1 MLRFLLTRLA
11 GALVVLAL
19 VAVLVFALTR
29 LASGDP
35 VALMLGDQA
44 TAQDIAQARAQYGF
58 DKPLPTQFA
67 LWVGELLHG
76 NLGQSLFLQR
86 PVAQA
91 LLERAEPTLFLALFA
106 VGIAALIGIP
116 AGMAA
121 AIWRGSA
128 ADQGVSSVAMLGAS
142 VPSFWLGL
150 ILIQFFAVKLG
161 WFPASGYG
169 DPSATLAER
178 LHHLLL
184 PALVLGLLNS
194 ALIIRFTR
202 ASMLDI
208 LGEDYVRTARAKGL
222 PEGTIMVKHVLRNAL
237 VPIVTVLGLTL
248 ALMIGGTVVTETV
261 FNLPGVGNL
270 VVRAGGGRA
279 NPGHHGPRGEH
290 PPRQPRVGSGRSGE
304 FGLRDRP
311 VRTDVPEKLRL
322 RASHVRLRVGLRGEC
337 CEAALER
344 AVHVDELGGIASAR
358 HLFEVPDRRAAR
370 NRGDT
375 TGTHRRHVYD
385 IGGRVHECKPATPR
399 P

>member
-1 MLRFLLTRLA
+1 MLRFLFSRLA
-11 GALVVLAL
+11 GALVVLAI

-35 VALMLGDQA
+35 MALLLGDQA
-44 TAQDIAQARAQYGF
+44 TAADIAQARARYGL
-58 DKPLPTQFA
+58 DKPLLTQFG
-67 LWVGELLHG
+67 LWVGELAQG
-76 NLGQSLFLQR
+76 NLGQSIFLQR

-91 LLERAEPTLFLALFA
+91 LLERAEPTLFLAFFA

-116 AGMAA
+116 CGMAA

-128 ADQGVSSVAMLGAS
+128 ADQAVSSVAMLGAS

-150 ILIQFFAVKLG
+150 ILIQLFAVHLG

-169 DPSATLAER
+169 DPGMGLGDRLYHLA
-178 LHHLLL
+178 L

-222 PEGTIMVKHVLRNAL
+222 PERVVMVKHVLRNAL
-237 VPIVTVLGLTL
+237 VPIITVLGLTV

-270 VVRAGGGRA
+270 VVRAVLRRDYPVIQGTLLVIA
-279 NPGHHGPRGEH
+279 AIYVFINLLIDLLYTLVDPRI
-290 PPRQPRVGSGRSGE
+290 
-304 FGLRDRP
+304 
-311 VRTDVPEKLRL
+311 RL
-322 RASHVRLRVGLRGEC
+322 
-337 CEAALER
+337 EA
-344 AVHVDELGGIASAR
+344 
-358 HLFEVPDRRAAR
+358 
-370 NRGDT
+370 
-375 TGTHRRHVYD
+375 
-385 IGGRVHECKPATPR
+385 K
-399 P
+399 

>member
-1 MLRFLLTRLA
+1 MTFLLKRLG
-11 GALVVLAL
+11 GAVLVLAL
-19 VAVLVFALTR
+19 VAILVFALTR

-35 VALMLGDQA
+35 VALLLGDQA
-44 TAQDIAQARAQYGF
+44 TAADIEAARTQYGL

-67 LWVGELLHG
+67 IWVGELLQG

-86 PVAQA
+86 PVSQA
-91 LLERAEPTLFLALFA
+91 LLERAEPTLMLAVLA
-106 VGIAALIGIP
+106 VGIAALIGVP
-116 AGMAA
+116 CGMAA

-128 ADQGVSSVAMLGAS
+128 GDQALSSVAMLGAS

-150 ILIQFFAVKLG
+150 ILIQLFAVKLG

-169 DPSATLAER
+169 DPDSPLSER
-178 LHHLLL
+178 IQHLVL

-222 PEGTIMVKHVLRNAL
+222 PEHTVMVKHVLRNAL

-270 VVRAGGGRA
+270 VVRAVLRRDYPVIQGTLLVIA
-279 NPGHHGPRGEH
+279 AVYVFINLAIDLLYTVVDPRI
-290 PPRQPRVGSGRSGE
+290 
-304 FGLRDRP
+304 
-311 VRTDVPEKLRL
+311 RL
-322 RASHVRLRVGLRGEC
+322 
-337 CEAALER
+337 EA
-344 AVHVDELGGIASAR
+344 
-358 HLFEVPDRRAAR
+358 
-370 NRGDT
+370 
-375 TGTHRRHVYD
+375 
-385 IGGRVHECKPATPR
+385 K
-399 P
+399 

>member
-1 MLRFLLTRLA
+1 MLHFLLRRLA
-11 GALVVLAL
+11 GAFVVLAI
-19 VAVLVFALTR
+19 VAVLVFLLTR

-35 VALMLGDQA
+35 VALLLGDQA
-44 TAQDIAQARAQYGF
+44 TTADIAKARVQYGL
-58 DKPLPTQFA
+58 DKPLTTQFV
-67 LWVGELLHG
+67 LWLGELAQG

-86 PVAQA
+86 PVSQA

-106 VGIAALIGIP
+106 VFIAALIGIP

-121 AIWRGSA
+121 AVWRGSS
-128 ADQGVSSVAMLGAS
+128 ADQAVSGVAMLGAS

-169 DPSATLAER
+169 DPMATLGER

-222 PEGTIMVKHVLRNAL
+222 PEGVIMVKHVLRNAL

-270 VVRAGGGRA
+270 VVRAVLRRDYPVIQGTLLVIAAIYVFINLGVDFLYTLVD
-279 NPGHHGPRGEH
+279 PRI
-290 PPRQPRVGSGRSGE
+290 
-304 FGLRDRP
+304 
-311 VRTDVPEKLRL
+311 RL
-322 RASHVRLRVGLRGEC
+322 EG
-337 CEAALER
+337 
-344 AVHVDELGGIASAR
+344 
-358 HLFEVPDRRAAR
+358 
-370 NRGDT
+370 
-375 TGTHRRHVYD
+375 
-385 IGGRVHECKPATPR
+385 K
-399 P
+399 

>member
-1 MLRFLLTRLA
+1 MHFLLKRLG
-11 GALVVLAL
+11 GAVVVLAL

-35 VALMLGDQA
+35 VALLLGDQA
-44 TAQDIAQARAQYGF
+44 TAEDIAHARTQYGL

-67 LWVGELLHG
+67 LWVGELLQG

-91 LLERAEPTLFLALFA
+91 LMERAEPTLFLALFA
-106 VGIAALIGIP
+106 VAIAAAIGIP
-116 AGMAA
+116 SGMAA

-128 ADQGVSSVAMLGAS
+128 ADQAVSSVAMLGAS

-150 ILIQFFAVKLG
+150 ILIQLFAVKLG

-169 DPSATLAER
+169 DPTAGFADR
-178 LHHLLL
+178 LHHLIL

-222 PEGTIMVKHVLRNAL
+222 PERVIMVKHVLRNAL

-270 VVRAGGGRA
+270 VVRAVLRRDYPVIQGTLLVIA
-279 NPGHHGPRGEH
+279 AIYVFINLAIDFLYTLVDPRI
-290 PPRQPRVGSGRSGE
+290 
-304 FGLRDRP
+304 
-311 VRTDVPEKLRL
+311 RL
-322 RASHVRLRVGLRGEC
+322 ES
-337 CEAALER
+337 
-344 AVHVDELGGIASAR
+344 
-358 HLFEVPDRRAAR
+358 
-370 NRGDT
+370 
-375 TGTHRRHVYD
+375 
-385 IGGRVHECKPATPR
+385 K
-399 P
+399 